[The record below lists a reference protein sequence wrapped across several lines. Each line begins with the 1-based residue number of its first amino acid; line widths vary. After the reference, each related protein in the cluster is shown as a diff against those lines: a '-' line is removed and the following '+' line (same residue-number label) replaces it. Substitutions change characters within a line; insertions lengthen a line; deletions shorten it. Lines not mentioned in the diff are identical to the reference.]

1 MLPGC
6 CPSCG
11 FVGQIEAF
19 LIEPEAKRAI
29 ARVAALE
36 PGIGKVIG
44 QYLRLFASGKRGVQ
58 LRRAV
63 ALIDELAA
71 LVEAGTVCRDER
83 VGVRRPATPAMW
95 AAGIEHLITNPPSGA
110 LQNHHYLR
118 AVVFGLADQA
128 DAQSERQREENAR
141 AGRRAPGSQ
150 SPADDPVS
158 NAVAWAR
165 QMVEFGRFTER
176 DAEDYVTKA
185 RAKTADASTGDTP

>member
-11 FVGQIEAF
+11 FTGQIEAF

-29 ARVAALE
+29 ARVAALDAA
-36 PGIGKVIG
+36 IGKVIG
-44 QYLRLFASGKRGVQ
+44 QYLRLFGTGKRGVQ

-71 LVEAGTVCRDER
+71 LIEAGSVCRDER
-83 VGVRRPATPAMW
+83 VGVRRPASPAMW
-95 AAGIEHLITNPPSGA
+95 AQGIERMLAEPPSGS

-128 DAQSERQREENAR
+128 DAQAERQREENAR
-141 AGRRAPGSQ
+141 TGRRNPNHR
-150 SPADDPVS
+150 SPADDPVN
-158 NAVAWAR
+158 NAVAYAR
-165 QMVEFGRFTER
+165 QMVDFGRFTQEEA
-176 DAEDYVTKA
+176 DDYVARA
-185 RAKTADASTGDTP
+185 RAKASGTPA

>member
-19 LIEPEAKRAI
+19 LIEPEAKRAV

-44 QYLRLFASGKRGVQ
+44 QYLRLFGTGKRGVQ

-63 ALIDELAA
+63 ALIDELAT
-71 LVEAGTVCRDER
+71 LVEFGTVCRDER
-83 VGVRRPATPAMW
+83 VGVRRPATAAMW
-95 AAGIEHLITNPPSGA
+95 AAGIEHLVANPPSGP

-128 DAQSERQREENAR
+128 DAQVERQREQNAR
-141 AGRRAPGSQ
+141 AGRRVSGRETA
-150 SPADDPVS
+150 PADDPVV
-158 NAVAWAR
+158 VAQGWVR
-165 QMVEFGRFTER
+165 QQMEFAGMTQDEADAYVERVR
-176 DAEDYVTKA
+176 A
-185 RAKTADASTGDTP
+185 RAAGEPGAGA

>member
-11 FVGQIEAF
+11 FTGQIEAF

-29 ARVAALE
+29 ARVAALDAA
-36 PGIGKVIG
+36 IGKVIG
-44 QYLRLFASGKRGVQ
+44 QYLRLFGTGKRGVQ

-63 ALIDELAA
+63 ALIDELA
-71 LVEAGTVCRDER
+71 VMIEAGTVCRDER
-83 VGVRRPATPAMW
+83 VGVRRPASPAMW
-95 AAGIEHLITNPPSGA
+95 AAGLEHLIANPPSGA

-128 DAQSERQREENAR
+128 DAQAERQREESAR
-141 AGRRAPGSQ
+141 TGRRAPNRQ

-158 NAVAWAR
+158 NAIAWAR
-165 QMVEFGRFTER
+165 QMVDFGRFTEQE
-176 DAEDYVTKA
+176 AEEHVAKA
-185 RAKTADASTGDTP
+185 RAKAAGASAGDAP

>member
-19 LIEPEAKRAI
+19 LVEPEAKRAI
-29 ARVAALE
+29 ARVAAIE

-63 ALIDELAA
+63 ALIDELVA
-71 LVEAGTVCRDER
+71 LVEAGAVCRDER
-83 VGVRRPATPAMW
+83 VGARRPATPAMW
-95 AAGIEHLITNPPSGA
+95 AAGIEQMLASPPSGP

-118 AVVFGLADQA
+118 AVVFGIADSA
-128 DAQSERQREENAR
+128 DAQAERQREESAR
-141 AGRRAPGSQ
+141 MGRRVSR
-150 SPADDPVS
+150 PATEVTDDPV
-158 NAVAWAR
+158 AVAQSWTKQ
-165 QMVEFGRFTER
+165 QMEFAGMTQ
-176 DAEDYVTKA
+176 AE
-185 RAKTADASTGDTP
+185 ADAYVERVRLKIGNVVGGQQ